1 MAAINQGRSLNETH
15 IYIIYIYIHTHTH
28 THTHTLWCSHEPVD
42 RMRLHPLQF
51 ITSICYPSLGEEPTQ
66 LHCTR
71 RISFHLL
78 TSQSVELKESLRSF
92 TLSSSLIDK
101 VQLPLRPLPR
111 FDHLC
116 SPSFNISI
124 HPSIHGCPEPN
135 LVPLYNCCRDP
146 NPKCAVL
153 SVTFKHFAAIET
165 FLIIFQGR
173 LM

>member
-1 MAAINQGRSLNETH
+1 
-15 IYIIYIYIHTHTH
+15 
-28 THTHTLWCSHEPVD
+28 
-42 RMRLHPLQF
+42 MRLHPLQF

-66 LHCTR
+66 LHCTC

-78 TSQSVELKESLRSF
+78 TSQSVKLKESLRSF

-124 HPSIHGCPEPN
+124 HLSIHGYPEPN

-146 NPKCAVL
+146 NPKCAVF
-153 SVTFKHFAAIET
+153 SVTFKHLAAIET
-165 FLIIFQGR
+165 FLITCPLPGSCHVTSKHMLTDRSGHRFRVHSNVSLGELQ
-173 LM
+173 